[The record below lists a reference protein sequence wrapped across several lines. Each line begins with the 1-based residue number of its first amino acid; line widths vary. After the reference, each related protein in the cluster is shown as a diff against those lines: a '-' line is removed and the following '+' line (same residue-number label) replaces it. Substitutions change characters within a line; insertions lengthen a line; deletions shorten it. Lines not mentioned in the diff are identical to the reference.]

1 MQRNGIKNLIP
12 GNKRSHSEAQKNGRK
27 GGVASGKAR
36 REKKTLRQCLELLL
50 EQQITSKDGTKVTG
64 AEAISIA
71 QFKKALKG
79 DTKAF
84 EVCRDTSGQK
94 PIEKIMVSEVSQ
106 ETIDEVEAMINDNS

>member
-1 MQRNGIKNLIP
+1 MPRDGTKNLKP
-12 GNKRSHSEAQKNGRK
+12 QNTRTKEKQREVARK
-27 GGVASGKAR
+27 GGIASGKAK

-84 EVCRDTSGQK
+84 EVVRDTSGNK
-94 PIEKIMVSEVSQ
+94 PIEKIIVSEVSQ
-106 ETIDEVEAMINDNS
+106 EIIDEVEKMVKEK